1 MNRNYF
7 LAVMAL
13 TLLSIFLIAF
23 SFWHSAEEKTAA
35 LEHIIHPPRSPFHSY
50 ISGVGVVEPSSGN
63 ILIGTPLNRIVEK
76 VYVTVGNKV
85 KKGDPLFQLENRDLK
100 ADLLVKEMAHK
111 SARAKLQKLEALPHP
126 DDLSTAE
133 AALKRAEAEWEQAKK
148 QDEMVQNLTDPRAV
162 SQEEKDRRKF
172 NAQQAQERYREA
184 QSRFEKVKSGSWK
197 PDLEIA
203 HYEAMYAKANV
214 EAIKT
219 DIQRTVIRSPI
230 DGTVLQVNIHPGE
243 FSVSG
248 NTRTPMMIIGATD
261 EMFLRV
267 SINQLEVPYFNAK
280 APAVAF
286 LQGDASLK
294 FPLEFVRVE
303 PFLVAKEDLTNE
315 INEKVDTHIF
325 QIIYRIQKKD
335 SHIFAGARMDVF
347 IEREPSA

>member
-7 LAVMAL
+7 LAVLAM
-13 TLLSIFLIAF
+13 TLLSIFLIIF
-23 SFWHSAEEKTAA
+23 SFWHAAEEKIA
-35 LEHIIHPPRSPFHSY
+35 LPEHIIHPPRSPYHSY
-50 ISGVGVVEPSSGN
+50 ISGVGIVEPSSGN

-85 KKGDPLFQLENRDLK
+85 KRGDPLFQLENRDLK

-111 SARAKLQKLEALPHP
+111 SARAKLEKLEALPHP
-126 DDLSTAE
+126 DDLTSAE
-133 AALKRAEAEWEQAKK
+133 AALKRAETELNQAKT
-148 QDEMVQNLTDPRAV
+148 QYEMVQNLSDPRAV

-172 NAQQAQERYREA
+172 NELHAQEKYKEA
-184 QSRFEKVKSGSWK
+184 QSKFEKVKSGSWK

-230 DGTVLQVNIHPGE
+230 DGTVLQVNIHAGE
-243 FSVSG
+243 FTISG
-248 NTRTPMMIIGATD
+248 NTRTPIMIIGATD

-267 SINQLEVPYFNAK
+267 SINQLEVPYFNNK

-286 LQGDASLK
+286 LQGDASIK
-294 FPLEFVRVE
+294 IPLEFVRVE
-303 PFLVAKEDLTNE
+303 PFLVAKEDITNE

-325 QIIYRIQKKD
+325 QIIYKIKKQD
-335 SHIFAGARMDVF
+335 PHIFAGARMDVF
-347 IEREPSA
+347 IEREAAS